1 MLLGLSKPALA
12 AAWADQWDCLND
24 WTLLPASNG
33 ASATG
38 LSGLA
43 SVIDHDSDGP
53 TRQHLATLP
62 AGGIQPQDANTNP
75 QVCASAPCC
84 GTLYMVSVRC

>member
-12 AAWADQWDCLND
+12 ASWADQWDCLND

-33 ASATG
+33 VSATG

-53 TRQHLATLP
+53 MR
-62 AGGIQPQDANTNP
+62 
-75 QVCASAPCC
+75 
-84 GTLYMVSVRC
+84 